1 MGHLA
6 YSLGT
11 RGELPIA
18 TIYEIAKRLGVSSS
32 TVSRALTG
40 RGYVR
45 KELRERIRQVA
56 KEMDYQPNSLARSL
70 ITKQSYTIGLVLP
83 DITNPFF
90 PAVARGVEDV
100 AHRNGYNV
108 ILCNTDGNPQKEAS
122 YLRLLRS
129 KQVDGVIFT
138 TTRVNAKHVEQL
150 LDGGVPVVLADR
162 RVKIDC
168 DFVVVDNIEG
178 AYQATQHLIGLG
190 HSAIGIITGPQKVT
204 TGAERIDGY
213 KRALQGNGLKIRD
226 ELILEG
232 DYRQH
237 SGYRHAKSLLQLAT
251 PPSAIF
257 ACNDLMAIGALA
269 ALEEV
274 GIRVPGEIAVVG
286 YDDTL
291 LASVARPRLTTV
303 AQPKYEM
310 GAMACDLLIDR
321 IRAKDRPTQ
330 QVILQ
335 PQLIVRESSVIKES
349 KGKEKLAWA

>member
-1 MGHLA
+1 M
-6 YSLGT
+6 
-11 RGELPIA
+11 
-18 TIYEIAKRLGVSSS
+18 SSA

-45 KELRERIRQVA
+45 EELREKILQVA
-56 KEMDYQPNSLARSL
+56 RELDYQPNSLARGL

-100 AHRNGYNV
+100 AQRNGYNV
-108 ILCNTDGNPQKEAS
+108 ILCNTDGNPRKEAS
-122 YLRLLRS
+122 YLGVLRS

-138 TTRVNAKHVEQL
+138 TSQVSARHVERL
-150 LDGGVPVVLADR
+150 LDAGTPVVLADR

-178 AYQATQHLIGLG
+178 AYLATQHLIALG
-190 HSAIGIITGPQKVT
+190 HSAIGVITGPQKVT
-204 TGAERIDGY
+204 TSTERIEGY
-213 KRALQGNGLKIRD
+213 RRALQESGVKMRD

-237 SGYRHAKSLLQLAT
+237 SGYRHAKSLLKLGD
-251 PPSAIF
+251 PPTAIF
-257 ACNDLMAIGALA
+257 ACNDLMAIGVLA
-269 ALEEV
+269 ALEEE
-274 GIRVPGEIAVVG
+274 GIRVPEEVAVVG

-291 LASVARPRLTTV
+291 LASVVRPGLTTV

-310 GAMACDLLIDR
+310 GAIACELLIDR

-330 QVILQ
+330 QVILK
-335 PQLIVRESSVIKES
+335 PQLIIRESSVIRES
-349 KGKEKLAWA
+349 SHVRKSNFEEKSSWA